1 MNPVNGS
8 MNIPKSPT
16 DMVKVLNANPIST
29 SPMSFVGTG
38 PPTPA
43 QVALNYLLYTMYSLV
58 GTLIYYPSFLVNIP
72 ESTLEHAL
80 PKQDLCMKMGFSK
93 RTCQKKIKCLLR
105 KCDYLDDPDGYKLD
119 KQYETPCKRKERKR
133 NLTKNRAMVGG
144 NNETRKYRG
153 KKNNWGRYLTKHLK
167 QKMRQEYQKNILS
180 LLIGKKRKNK
190 VNTKKYYGGNRN
202 AFNRNTCRNNKTKIL
217 CHLNN
222 EHVVSYKMPSESTT
236 TLNKSIKYLGM
247 FGGDNKSQNPVEDEI
262 KQIVFDLIQKHNAD
276 LHKLVTEN
284 PEHVSKIIED
294 VKKKFPAVLRII
306 NMFPSKIKS
315 FVDNNSSRIG
325 SFISKLNVNQFTSL
339 TPSIESLTPS
349 IESLT
354 PSIGK
359 NPESPSTTAQS
370 SETEVSSEEA
380 DNEKN
385 YFIKRFFV
393 EKIKTESLFKLAIV
407 IKIME
412 KVLEMKKITITD
424 KSKITYPEKS
434 KGTNITFPWNF
445 NDPEMCLSDR
455 IKCLSAHIT
464 QTKIEENTELYN
476 KCFVCKHC
484 TLRNTASTV
493 WGNVIKGVLS
503 GNKNKQFEQLIN
515 KLYGVLIKHV
525 NTPFMTG
532 EQYYLTTLISL
543 QMAIQDLDIEQINTS
558 FKTAANSFKLKELIL
573 GIPAI
578 SIQEQSAFNDDIEQ
592 IKTDVHLIR
601 ELGIFE
607 EINGIYY
614 ESLMRK
620 FFEIEHHNYEEKLNF
635 LKKIA
640 YKNYEL
646 LYVKNENNN
655 NRRIKGVYEKF
666 YNNSITSEEMKH
678 FSHFSKGNPSL
689 DYVNS
694 WNYGGLS
701 EHLHKELEEQ
711 YNFLLDQNN
720 FKSPEAIKI
729 SQSDLDAKY
738 DHLLKKKSISHIQQ
752 NNSGPMSSD
761 EKEKFQD
768 LRLLR
773 DVALKMF

>member
-1 MNPVNGS
+1 MSLVNGKLS
-8 MNIPKSPT
+8 SNTNLPM
-16 DMVKVLNANPIST
+16 T
-29 SPMSFVGTG
+29 SPLSVVGTG

-93 RTCQKKIKCLLR
+93 RMCQKKIKCLLR

-144 NNETRKYRG
+144 KNETRKYRG
-153 KKNNWGRYLTKHLK
+153 KKNDWGRYLTKHLK
-167 QKMRQEYQKNILS
+167 QKIRQEYQKNILS
-180 LLIGKKRKNK
+180 LLIGKKRKKK
-190 VNTKKYYGGNRN
+190 VNTKKYLGGNRN
-202 AFNRNTCRNNKTKIL
+202 VFNHNTCRNKKTNIL

-222 EHVVSYKMPSESTT
+222 ELAVSYKMPSEFTT
-236 TLNKSIKYLGM
+236 TINNSMKYLKM
-247 FGGDNKSQNPVEDEI
+247 FGGGNNSQNPVEDEI

-325 SFISKLNVNQFTSL
+325 PFISKLNINQFTAL
-339 TPSIESLTPS
+339 APGIESLTPG
-349 IESLT
+349 
-354 PSIGK
+354 IGK
-359 NPESPSTTAQS
+359 KPESPSTTAQGR
-370 SETEVSSEEA
+370 ETDVSSEEA
-380 DNEKN
+380 DNEKK

-393 EKIKTESLFKLAIV
+393 EKIKTETLFKLSIV

-424 KSKITYPEKS
+424 KSKMTYPEKS

-445 NDPEMCLSDR
+445 NDPEMCLTDR

-503 GNKNKQFEQLIN
+503 GNKSKQFEKLIN

-525 NTPFMTG
+525 KTPFMTG

-558 FKTAANSFKLKELIL
+558 FKTRANSEFKLKELIL

-578 SIQEQSAFNDDIEQ
+578 SIQEQSAFNNDIEQ
-592 IKTDVHLIR
+592 IKTDVHLLR

-620 FFEIEHHNYEEKLNF
+620 FFEIEHHKYEEKLNF
-635 LKKIA
+635 MKKIA
-640 YKNYEL
+640 FKNYEL
-646 LYVKNENNN
+646 LYMKNENNN
-655 NRRIKGVYEKF
+655 NRRLKGVYEKF
-666 YNNSITSEEMKH
+666 YNNSITSEEMKQ
-678 FSHFSKGNPSL
+678 FSHFSKRNPSME
-689 DYVNS
+689 YVNS
-694 WNYGGLS
+694 WNYSGLS

-720 FKSPEAIKI
+720 FKSPESIKI

-738 DHLLKKKSISHIQQ
+738 EHLLNKKSISHMQQ
-752 NNSGPMSSD
+752 NNSGPLSSD
-761 EKEKFQD
+761 EKQKFQD

>member
-1 MNPVNGS
+1 MNPVSGS
-8 MNIPKSPT
+8 MNISNSSI
-16 DMVKVLNANPIST
+16 DMGKVLKANPIST
-29 SPMSFVGTG
+29 PPMSFVGTG

-93 RTCQKKIKCLLR
+93 RMCQKKIKCLLR

-144 NNETRKYRG
+144 KNETRKYRG
-153 KKNNWGRYLTKHLK
+153 KKNDWGRYLTKHLK
-167 QKMRQEYQKNILS
+167 QKIRQEYQKNILS
-180 LLIGKKRKNK
+180 LLIGKKRKKK
-190 VNTKKYYGGNRN
+190 VNTKKYLGGNRN
-202 AFNRNTCRNNKTKIL
+202 AFNRNTCRNKKSNIL
-217 CHLNN
+217 CRLNN
-222 EHVVSYKMPSESTT
+222 ETDVLYNVPSEFTT
-236 TLNKSIKYLGM
+236 TLNNSMKYLKM
-247 FGGDNKSQNPVEDEI
+247 FGGGNKSENPVEDEI

-325 SFISKLNVNQFTSL
+325 PFISELNVDQFASL
-339 TPSIESLTPS
+339 TPAV
-349 IESLT
+349 
-354 PSIGK
+354 GK
-359 NPESPSTTAQS
+359 ETDSPSPSTTAQGR
-370 SETEVSSEEA
+370 ETKVSSEEI
-380 DNEKN
+380 DNEKK

-393 EKIKTESLFKLAIV
+393 EKIKTESLFKLSIV

-424 KSKITYPEKS
+424 KSKTSYPEKS

-503 GNKNKQFEQLIN
+503 GNKAKQFEKLIN

-525 NTPFMTG
+525 KTPCMTG

-558 FKTAANSFKLKELIL
+558 FKTRANSEFKLKELIL

-578 SIQEQSAFNDDIEQ
+578 SIQEQSAFNNDIEQ
-592 IKTDVHLIR
+592 IKTDVHLLR

-635 LKKIA
+635 MKKIA
-640 YKNYEL
+640 FKNYEL
-646 LYVKNENNN
+646 LYMKNENNN
-655 NRRIKGVYEKF
+655 NRRLKGVYEKF
-666 YNNSITSEEMKH
+666 YNNSITSEEMKQ
-678 FSHFSKGNPSL
+678 FSHFSKRNPSME
-689 DYVNS
+689 YVNS
-694 WNYGGLS
+694 WNYSGLS

-720 FKSPEAIKI
+720 FKSPESIKI
-729 SQSDLDAKY
+729 SQSELDAKY
-738 DHLLKKKSISHIQQ
+738 EHLLNKKSFSQQ
-752 NNSGPMSSD
+752 NNSGPLSSD
-761 EKEKFQD
+761 EKQKFQD

-773 DVALKMF
+773 DMALKMF